1 MLSHVSILDLKYRE
15 VDFKIWLIYLPLII
29 FIIFYIHNINLFLYS
44 YSLGVSLIIFY
55 AFYRLS
61 LIGGAD
67 LFAIL
72 IIGLSN
78 PVVHPLIFTTLS
90 ELGIEPLTVILYS
103 SLSIFIVSLYNLAKY
118 FKYTKGMP
126 LSRRIVFALSAKRMK
141 VKDFLNSSFLF
152 PLTQI
157 DDNGNVTLR
166 NTFSIEEDDKEWR
179 EKFKKLVEDRKIE
192 EDSYIW
198 VAWGV
203 PVLPFIFI
211 GYLLS
216 LIIGFPF
223 T

>member
-1 MLSHVSILDLKYRE
+1 MLIHVSILDLKYRE
-15 VDFKIWLIYLPLII
+15 VDFKIWLIYLPLVV
-29 FIIFYIHNINLFLYS
+29 FFIFYVHRIDLFLYS
-44 YSLGVSLIIFY
+44 YSLGVSVFVLYMFY
-55 AFYRLS
+55 KLS
-61 LIGGAD
+61 LMGGAD
-67 LFAIL
+67 LMAIL

-78 PVVHPLIFTTLS
+78 PSVYPLFFPTFS
-90 ELGIEPLTVILYS
+90 ELGMEPLIVILYS
-103 SLSIFIVSLYNLAKY
+103 SISVFLVSLYNLVKY

-126 LSRRIVFALSAKRMK
+126 FSKRIILALSAKRIK

-152 PLTQI
+152 PLTQV

-166 NTFSIEEDDKEWR
+166 STFSIEEDDKEWKQ
-179 EKFKKLVEDRKIE
+179 KFRKLVEERRIS

-203 PVLPFIFI
+203 PVLPFMLI

-216 LIIGFPF
+216 LVLGFPF

>member
-1 MLSHVSILDLKYRE
+1 MV
-15 VDFKIWLIYLPLII
+15 
-29 FIIFYIHNINLFLYS
+29 
-44 YSLGVSLIIFY
+44 FY

-61 LIGGAD
+61 LVGGAD
-67 LFAIL
+67 LIAIF

-78 PVVHPLIFTTLS
+78 PVVRPFFFPTLS

-103 SLSIFIVSLYNLAKY
+103 SLSIFLVSLYNLAKY

-126 LSRRIVFALSAKRMK
+126 LSKRIVFALSAKRMK

-157 DDNGNVTLR
+157 DDSGNVTLR

-179 EKFKKLVEDRKIE
+179 QKFRKLVEERKIA

-203 PVLPFIFI
+203 PVLPFILV

-216 LIIGFPF
+216 LVIGFPF

>member
-1 MLSHVSILDLKYRE
+1 MLIHVSILDLKYRE
-15 VDFKIWLIYLPLII
+15 VDFKIWLIYLPLVL
-29 FIIFYIHNINLFLYS
+29 FFIFYVHRIDLFLYS
-44 YSLGVSLIIFY
+44 YSLGVSVFVLYMFY
-55 AFYRLS
+55 KLS
-61 LIGGAD
+61 LMGGAD
-67 LFAIL
+67 LMAIL

-78 PVVHPLIFTTLS
+78 PSVYPLFFPTFS
-90 ELGIEPLTVILYS
+90 ELGMEPLIVILYS
-103 SLSIFIVSLYNLAKY
+103 SISVFLVSLYNLVKY

-126 LSRRIVFALSAKRMK
+126 FSKRIILALSAKRIK

-152 PLTQI
+152 PLTQV

-166 NTFSIEEDDKEWR
+166 STFSIEEDDKEWKQ
-179 EKFKKLVEDRKIE
+179 KFRKLVEERRIS

-203 PVLPFIFI
+203 PVLPFMLI

-216 LIIGFPF
+216 LILGFPF

>member
-1 MLSHVSILDLKYRE
+1 MLIHVSILDLKYRE
-15 VDFKIWLIYLPLII
+15 VDFKIWLIYLPLVV
-29 FIIFYIHNINLFLYS
+29 FFIFYVHRIDLFLYS
-44 YSLGVSLIIFY
+44 YSLGVSVFVLYMFY
-55 AFYRLS
+55 KLS
-61 LIGGAD
+61 LMGGAD
-67 LFAIL
+67 LMAIL

-78 PVVHPLIFTTLS
+78 PSVYPLFFPTFS
-90 ELGIEPLTVILYS
+90 ELGMEPLIVILYS
-103 SLSIFIVSLYNLAKY
+103 SISVFLVSLYNLVKY

-126 LSRRIVFALSAKRMK
+126 FSKRIILALSAKRIK

-152 PLTQI
+152 PLTQV

-166 NTFSIEEDDKEWR
+166 STFSIEEDDNEWKQ
-179 EKFKKLVEDRKIE
+179 KFRKLVEERRIS

-203 PVLPFIFI
+203 PVLPFMLI

-216 LIIGFPF
+216 LVLGFPL

>member
-1 MLSHVSILDLKYRE
+1 MLIHVSILDLKYRE
-15 VDFKIWLIYLPLII
+15 VDFKIWLIYLPLVV
-29 FIIFYIHNINLFLYS
+29 FFIFYVHRIDLFLYS
-44 YSLGVSLIIFY
+44 YSLGVSVFVLYMFY
-55 AFYRLS
+55 KLS
-61 LIGGAD
+61 LMGGAD
-67 LFAIL
+67 LMAIL

-78 PVVHPLIFTTLS
+78 PSVYPLFFPTFS
-90 ELGIEPLTVILYS
+90 ELGMEPLIVILYS
-103 SLSIFIVSLYNLAKY
+103 SISVFLVSLYNLVKY

-126 LSRRIVFALSAKRMK
+126 FSKRIILALSAKRIK

-152 PLTQI
+152 PLTQV

-166 NTFSIEEDDKEWR
+166 STFSIEEDDKEWR
-179 EKFKKLVEDRKIE
+179 QKFRKLVEERRIS

-203 PVLPFIFI
+203 PVLPFMLI

-216 LIIGFPF
+216 LVLGFPL

>member
-1 MLSHVSILDLKYRE
+1 MLIHVSILDLRYRE
-15 VDFKIWLIYLPLII
+15 VDFKIWLIYLPLVV
-29 FIIFYIHNINLFLYS
+29 FFIFYVHRIDLFLYS
-44 YSLGVSLIIFY
+44 YSLGVSVFVLY
-55 AFYRLS
+55 MFYRLS
-61 LIGGAD
+61 LMGGAD
-67 LFAIL
+67 LTAIL

-78 PVVHPLIFTTLS
+78 PSVYPLFFPTFS
-90 ELGIEPLTVILYS
+90 ELGMEPLIVILYS
-103 SLSIFIVSLYNLAKY
+103 SISVFIVSLYNLVKY

-126 LSRRIVFALSAKRMK
+126 FSKRIILALSAKRIK

-152 PLTQI
+152 PLTQV

-166 NTFSIEEDDKEWR
+166 STFSIEEDDNEWKQ
-179 EKFKKLVEDRKIE
+179 KFRKLVEERRIS

-203 PVLPFIFI
+203 PVLPFMLI

-216 LIIGFPF
+216 LVLGFPF

>member
-1 MLSHVSILDLKYRE
+1 MLIHVSILDLKYRE
-15 VDFKIWLIYLPLII
+15 VDFKIWLIYLPLVV
-29 FIIFYIHNINLFLYS
+29 FFIFYVHRIDLFLYS
-44 YSLGVSLIIFY
+44 YSLGVSVFVLYMFY
-55 AFYRLS
+55 KLS
-61 LIGGAD
+61 LMGGAD
-67 LFAIL
+67 LMAIL

-78 PVVHPLIFTTLS
+78 PSVYPLFFPTFS
-90 ELGIEPLTVILYS
+90 ELGMEPLIVILYS
-103 SLSIFIVSLYNLAKY
+103 SISVFLVSLYNLVKY

-126 LSRRIVFALSAKRMK
+126 FSKRIILALSAKRIK

-152 PLTQI
+152 PLTQV

-166 NTFSIEEDDKEWR
+166 STFSIEEDDKEWR
-179 EKFKKLVEDRKIE
+179 QKFRKLVEERRIS

-203 PVLPFIFI
+203 PVLPFMLI

-216 LIIGFPF
+216 LVLGFPF